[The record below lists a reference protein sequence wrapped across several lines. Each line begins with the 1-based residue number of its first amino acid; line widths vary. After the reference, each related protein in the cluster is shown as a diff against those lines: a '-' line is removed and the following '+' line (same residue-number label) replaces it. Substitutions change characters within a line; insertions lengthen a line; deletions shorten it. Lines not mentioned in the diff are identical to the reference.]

1 MADGQPLANLRI
13 VLISTA
19 GLHRKDEMPFVAGL
33 GECRIIPGDAEMD
46 GLIMSY
52 ISGNFDRTGFYRD
65 RHPKVA
71 A

>member
-1 MADGQPLANLRI
+1 
-13 VLISTA
+13 
-19 GLHRKDEMPFVAGL
+19 MPFGGGL
-33 GECRIIPGDAEMD
+33 GECRIIPDDAEMD